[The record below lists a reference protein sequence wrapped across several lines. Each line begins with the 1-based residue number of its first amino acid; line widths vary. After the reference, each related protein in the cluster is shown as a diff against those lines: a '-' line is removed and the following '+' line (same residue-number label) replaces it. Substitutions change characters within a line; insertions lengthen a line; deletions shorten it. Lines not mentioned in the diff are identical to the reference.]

1 MKGGPLTPTHA
12 GTVVFQKNGAQT
24 LFLVISSSD
33 GLHWVLPNG
42 HIDPGESAETAALRE
57 LREEAGIQGELIQ
70 PLGIQY
76 YEKMGKEVAS
86 QYFLVR
92 AAEMVETDENRVL
105 RWEDERA
112 ALDLLSFQQTRSA
125 LRQGAKA
132 LRRLDQQLTPG

>member
-1 MKGGPLTPTHA
+1 MTPTHA
-12 GTVVFQKNGAQT
+12 GTVVFKRNGDQT
-24 LFLVISSSD
+24 LFLVISSSN

-57 LREEAGIQGELIQ
+57 LREEAGIRGELIQ

-76 YEKMGKEVAS
+76 YEKLQKEVAS

-92 AAEMVETDENRVL
+92 AAETVATDEQRVL

-125 LRQGAKA
+125 LRQGADA
-132 LRRLDQQLTPG
+132 LRKLDRRE